1 MRILPIRPDYAGGG
15 SVEAKS
21 PSETPGDRAPYGRQY
36 LSVRHI
42 QPHYQRYSECREGLI
57 MGTDL
62 QIRPLSRRSLL
73 ITSGAFGIGMVFGS
87 VGGQTLEA
95 HAAGPFAANAWVT
108 IGDDGIVTIMSPAAE
123 MGQGIMTSL
132 PLLVAEDLDA
142 DWSKV
147 RVVQSPDDA
156 KIYGNPGFFGTL
168 TTV

>member
-1 MRILPIRPDYAGGG
+1 
-15 SVEAKS
+15 
-21 PSETPGDRAPYGRQY
+21 
-36 LSVRHI
+36 
-42 QPHYQRYSECREGLI
+42 

-156 KIYGNPGFFGTL
+156 LYPAMPLVRIEQNLIDCTGTIPMAGRL
-168 TTV
+168 DGVCALHVILECATD